1 MEVLSHRGYWIDPAE
16 KNREVAFRRSFDL
29 GFGTETDVRD
39 HAGQLVIAH
48 DPPTGDEMT
57 LDDMLD
63 ILGDRDLPL
72 ALNIKADGLGPAI
85 RDTMACRPLTRW
97 FTFDMSGPELIRQA
111 AQGLP
116 AFTRESEHERER
128 VLYDRVQGVW
138 LDAFE
143 GLWFGPKEIR
153 GMLADGKRLCIVSP
167 ELHGRAPE
175 VLWDMLETEGLFD
188 ADLMVCTDLP
198 ETLRARTQKSA

>member
-1 MEVLSHRGYWIDPAE
+1 MLSHRGYWIEPHE
-16 KNREVAFRRSFDL
+16 KNTAVAFHRSFDL

-39 HAGQLVIAH
+39 HNGRLVIAH
-48 DPPTGDEMT
+48 DPPIGTELG

-85 RDTMACRPLTRW
+85 QATMAKRPLTKW
-97 FTFDMSGPELIRQA
+97 FTFDMSSPELIRQTS
-111 AQGLP
+111 QGLP
-116 AFTRESEHERER
+116 AFTRWSDHERER
-128 VLYDRVQGVW
+128 VLYDRVSGVW

-143 GLWFGPKEIR
+143 SLWFGVEEVKEV
-153 GMLADGKRLCIVSP
+153 LADGKALCVVSP
-167 ELHGRAPE
+167 ELHGRPHEA
-175 VLWDMLETEGLFD
+175 LWDMLRGGGLFD

-198 ETLRARTQKSA
+198 ELLQKRIEADE